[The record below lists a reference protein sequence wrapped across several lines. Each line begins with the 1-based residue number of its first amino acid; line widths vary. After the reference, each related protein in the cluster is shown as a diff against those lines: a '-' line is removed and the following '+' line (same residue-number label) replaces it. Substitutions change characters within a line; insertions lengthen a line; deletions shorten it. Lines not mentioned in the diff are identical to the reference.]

1 MHVLFAIY
9 LAIYAQERSTLLASF
24 SENAPVGSNTP
35 VYIYHQFS
43 PRQPGVCFHATHN
56 KPPGG
61 IDDDF
66 HNLIL
71 SIKTG
76 RTLLWIRPSMS
87 LLFSIFL
94 YFSGKLTISLISSG
108 RCSRFSFLFHKI
120 TCLILSSV
128 SETSLLRIAS
138 TT

>member
-1 MHVLFAIY
+1 MFPSPAPMLHSSSAAKFPPVDERVK
-9 LAIYAQERSTLLASF
+9 QERFRIVSHLPDHLF
-24 SENAPVGSNTP
+24 C
-35 VYIYHQFS
+35 Q
-43 PRQPGVCFHATHN
+43 RQHIRFKAAGNFPGRFCC
-56 KPPGG
+56 
-61 IDDDF
+61 IQSF

-94 YFSGKLTISLISSG
+94 YFSGKLAISLISSG